1 MRLKLVLLTSLI
13 AALVAVL
20 LSIAINFAA
29 FGSIDQALHRW
40 VRWMY
45 SAVYLPPFLTA
56 LLAGIFV
63 YRHTAS
69 RRKLQGA
76 LTAVL
81 AVIYSLATIVLL
93 KLSVK

>member
-13 AALVAVL
+13 AALLAVL
-20 LSIAINFAA
+20 LSIGINFAA
-29 FGSIDQALHRW
+29 FGSIDQAPDRW
-40 VRWMY
+40 VGWMY
-45 SAVYLPPFLTA
+45 SAVYLPPFVIA
-56 LLAGIFV
+56 LLAGVFV

-76 LTAVL
+76 MTAVL
-81 AVIYSLATIVLL
+81 VVIYSLAAVVLL